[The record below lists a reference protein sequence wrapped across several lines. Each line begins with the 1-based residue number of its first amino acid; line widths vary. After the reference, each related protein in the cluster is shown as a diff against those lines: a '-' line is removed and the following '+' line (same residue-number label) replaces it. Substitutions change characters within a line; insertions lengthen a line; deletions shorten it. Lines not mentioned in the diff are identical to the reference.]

1 MIYKT
6 TVTRKGQM
14 TLPKELREKLDIK
27 APSRVALELG
37 KNGRTIRIVR
47 REDILDMAGR
57 FKSKAGKGK
66 DALKARE
73 RFEKEYERI

>member
-6 TVTRKGQM
+6 TITRKGQM

-27 APSRVALELG
+27 APSRLAIELG
-37 KNGRTIRIVR
+37 EDGRTIRVVR

-57 FKSKAGKGK
+57 FKSRAKKGK

-73 RFEKEYERI
+73 KFDKEYERM

>member
-14 TLPKELREKLDIK
+14 TLPKELREKLDIS
-27 APSRVALELG
+27 APSRVAIELG
-37 KNGRTIRIVR
+37 EDDPTIKIVR

-57 FKSKAGKGK
+57 FKSRAKKGK

-73 RFEKEYERI
+73 KFEKEYERI

>member
-6 TVTRKGQM
+6 TVTKKGQM

-27 APSRVALELG
+27 APSRVVLELG
-37 KNGRTIRIVR
+37 KNGRTIKIGP

-57 FKSKAGKGK
+57 FKSKGKKGK
-66 DALKARE
+66 NALKARDE
-73 RFEKEYERI
+73 FEKDYDRI